1 MIQTSYGCFYSCWE
15 GEYLTTLKFLGNS
28 ESGGDFY
35 LSKQDKEL
43 EIQLEEYFNG
53 KRKSFSVP
61 LKPKG
66 TDFQEKVWKELLKI
80 PCGEVKTYGEIAKA
94 LGNPKS
100 ARAVGLAC
108 NKNPIIILIPCHRV
122 VGKNGNLTGYACG
135 LDMKKKLL
143 SIEKPQNKTQPVI
156 C

>member
-1 MIQTSYGCFYSCWE
+1 M
-15 GEYLTTLKFLGNS
+15 LKFLGNP
-28 ESGGDFY
+28 EAEGDFS
-35 LSKQDKEL
+35 LSSQDNEL
-43 EIQLEEYFNG
+43 KIQLEEYFSG

-66 TDFQEKVWKELLKI
+66 TAFQEKVWKELLKI

-135 LDMKKKLL
+135 LDMKKYLL
-143 SIEKPQNKTQPVI
+143 SIENQQYKT
-156 C
+156 

>member
-1 MIQTSYGCFYSCWE
+1 M
-15 GEYLTTLKFLGNS
+15 LKFLGNP
-28 ESGGDFY
+28 EAEGDFS
-35 LSKQDKEL
+35 LSSQDNEL
-43 EIQLEEYFNG
+43 KIQLEEYFSG

-66 TDFQEKVWKELLKI
+66 TAFQEKVWKELLKI
-80 PCGEVKTYGEIAKA
+80 PCGEVNTYGEIAKA
-94 LGNPKS
+94 LGNSKG

-135 LDMKKKLL
+135 LDMKKYLL
-143 SIEKPQNKTQPVI
+143 SIENQQYKT
-156 C
+156 

>member
-1 MIQTSYGCFYSCWE
+1 M
-15 GEYLTTLKFLGNS
+15 LKFLGNP
-28 ESGGDFY
+28 EAEGDFS
-35 LSKQDKEL
+35 LSSQDNEL
-43 EIQLEEYFNG
+43 KIQLEEYFSG

-66 TDFQEKVWKELLKI
+66 TAFQEKVWKELLKI
-80 PCGEVKTYGEIAKA
+80 PCGEVNTYGEIAKA
-94 LGNPKS
+94 LGNSKG

-135 LDMKKKLL
+135 LDMKKYLL
-143 SIEKPQNKTQPVI
+143 SIEDQQYKT
-156 C
+156 